1 MDASLSS
8 TTIVVE
14 HRPARANR
22 SARLRPGKAAFRRR
36 IRMATLLATSTLI
49 FATLLVPARADPGPA
64 PASPTAPTASAPS
77 APRSPAPSDAPTPCT
92 SSDCIPQPDT
102 PTGDPEST
110 TEPPAADPGSRG
122 NSAPGGITGWI
133 AKGITSALNSFFGG
147 LVDAALNPLLDLLGR
162 TLLTTPSPSSL
173 PRLGELWDSS
183 WQIAVA
189 CYGLLVA
196 AAGVV
201 LMAHGTVQNRYSVKE
216 LAPRIPLGFLAAGLS
231 LFVAGK
237 AVDLAN
243 AISVAVMGDGVDT
256 GSASAALHTFVFTA
270 LSGSTGSIFFVL
282 IGLVIAGTLAAL
294 LVGYAVRLALTVIL
308 IAGAPLALMC
318 HALPQTEGI
327 ARWWWKAFGGVLA
340 IQVVQS
346 LALITALRLF
356 LAPNTFTVFGRGD
369 SGLVD
374 LLVALALF
382 YILFKIPFWILGSI
396 RGGGH
401 GRSLVGGLVRAYV
414 AYRTFGALRG
424 VTGRSGGRGGGGAGP
439 SPFSG
444 GPTGP
449 SNLPSGPPISPA
461 ATLRRTREAARLPGP
476 TPGGPAGRGSRR
488 TPGPPSFLAPT
499 PASPRGVGDP
509 VHTDGEP
516 PPLPRFRSPAEPGT
530 PDAGP
535 DAPTPPW
542 PRPSSPPGPPVFR
555 AAGFPAPA
563 PPGHHVSGAR
573 PPSPWPGH
581 SPTGRS
587 VQPNRP
593 PSPTTFRAPTP
604 ENTSAA
610 RPLPP
615 RTGPPPPT
623 TFRAPPPSP
632 RPAPTSSRRFPP
644 PPPRR

>member
-1 MDASLSS
+1 MAASPSS
-8 TTIVVE
+8 TVIAVE
-14 HRPARANR
+14 RGPARADS
-22 SARLRPGKAAFRRR
+22 SARLRPGPGYAASRRR
-36 IRMATLLATSTLI
+36 VRMAILLATVALTLGP
-49 FATLLVPARADPGPA
+49 LLVPAHAAPGPT
-64 PASPTAPTASAPS
+64 PTSRPSPTAFAPS
-77 APRSPAPSDAPTPCT
+77 APRSPTPSDTPTPCT
-92 SSDCIPQPDT
+92 SSGCIPQPAASS
-102 PTGDPEST
+102 GDPEST

-173 PRLGELWDSS
+173 PRLGELWDNS
-183 WQIAVA
+183 WQITVA

-327 ARWWWKAFGGVLA
+327 ARWWWKSFGGVLA

-356 LAPNTFTVFGRGD
+356 LAPNAFTVFGRGH

-382 YILFKIPFWILGSI
+382 YILFKIPFWILGSV

-401 GRSLVGGLVRAYV
+401 GRSLI
-414 AYRTFGALRG
+414 
-424 VTGRSGGRGGGGAGP
+424 
-439 SPFSG
+439 G
-444 GPTGP
+444 GPGRP
-449 SNLPSGPPISPA
+449 
-461 ATLRRTREAARLPGP
+461 RREALTRRHRQRRVLWRRVPGS
-476 TPGGPAGRGSRR
+476 ACSRMR
-488 TPGPPSFLAPT
+488 TL
-499 PASPRGVGDP
+499 
-509 VHTDGEP
+509 
-516 PPLPRFRSPAEPGT
+516 L
-530 PDAGP
+530 
-535 DAPTPPW
+535 
-542 PRPSSPPGPPVFR
+542 
-555 AAGFPAPA
+555 
-563 PPGHHVSGAR
+563 
-573 PPSPWPGH
+573 
-581 SPTGRS
+581 
-587 VQPNRP
+587 
-593 PSPTTFRAPTP
+593 
-604 ENTSAA
+604 
-610 RPLPP
+610 
-615 RTGPPPPT
+615 RTGPCG
-623 TFRAPPPSP
+623 FY
-632 RPAPTSSRRFPP
+632 
-644 PPPRR
+644 

>member
-1 MDASLSS
+1 
-8 TTIVVE
+8 
-14 HRPARANR
+14 
-22 SARLRPGKAAFRRR
+22 
-36 IRMATLLATSTLI
+36 MAILLATLTLT
-49 FATLLVPARADPGPA
+49 FATLLVPARADPGPT
-64 PASPTAPTASAPS
+64 PPSPSASTASTPS
-77 APRSPAPSDAPTPCT
+77 APRSPTPSDTPTPCT
-92 SSDCIPQPDT
+92 SSDCIPQP
-102 PTGDPEST
+102 PAPSGDPEPT
-110 TEPPAADPGSRG
+110 AEPPAADPSNRG

-133 AKGITSALNSFFGG
+133 AKGITSALDSFFGG

-183 WQIAVA
+183 WQIAIA

-201 LMAHGTVQNRYSVKE
+201 LMAHGTVQTRYSVKE

-243 AISVAVMGDGVDT
+243 AISIAVMSDSVDT
-256 GSASAALHTFVFTA
+256 GTASAALHTFVFTA

-356 LAPNTFTVFGRGD
+356 LAPNAFTMFGHGH
-369 SGLVD
+369 SGLVN

-382 YILFKIPFWILGSI
+382 YILFKIPFWILGSV

-424 VTGRSGGRGGGGAGP
+424 VTGRSGGRGGGGGAGP

-444 GPTGP
+444 SPTGP
-449 SNLPSGPPISPA
+449 SNPSSSPAISPA
-461 ATLRRTREAARLPGP
+461 AALRRTREAARLPGP
-476 TPGGPAGRGSRR
+476 TPGRAAGRDPRR
-488 TPGPPSFLAPT
+488 APGPPSFRAPT
-499 PASPRGVGDP
+499 PASSTHVGDP
-509 VHTDGEP
+509 VRADGSP
-516 PPLPRFRSPAEPGT
+516 PPLPTFRGPGEPGT
-530 PDAGP
+530 PDSGP
-535 DAPTPPW
+535 DVPTRPW
-542 PRPSSPPGPPVFR
+542 PRPGSPPGPPVFR
-555 AAGFPAPA
+555 APAFPAPA
-563 PPGHHVSGAR
+563 PSGQQASGAARARSDPGAR
-573 PPSPWPGH
+573 PPGTGPGH
-581 SPTGRS
+581 PPAGRS

-593 PSPTTFRAPTP
+593 PSPTTFRAPAP
-604 ENTSAA
+604 ENTSGA
-610 RPLPP
+610 RPQPP

-623 TFRAPPPSP
+623 TFRAPPPAP